1 MNRLLI
7 ALPLLIFTVLGA
19 TLYAGLQRDDPRA
32 MPSTFIGQPAPAL
45 GTLALGNTPVFT
57 AADLAQG
64 DVVLVNFWASWC
76 PPCRAEHPTLKALAD
91 SGVRVMGV
99 NMMDDPADA
108 QGFLAQDGNPYAAII
123 ADPRGAMRLDWGV
136 TAPPETFILRG
147 DGTVAYRF
155 IGPLVGDDYTQRF
168 LPELEKA
175 RLPKGITQ

>member
-7 ALPLLIFTVLGA
+7 ALPLMIFAVLGA
-19 TLYAGLQRDDPRA
+19 TLYAGLMRDDPRA

-45 GTLALGNTPVFT
+45 GTLALGANPIFT
-57 AADLAQG
+57 AADLARG

-76 PPCRAEHPTLKALAD
+76 PPCRAEHPTLKALAG

-99 NMMDDPADA
+99 NMMDKPEDA
-108 QGFLAQDGNPYAAII
+108 QAFLAQDGNPYTAII
-123 ADPRGAMRLDWGV
+123 ADPKGAMRLDWGV

-168 LPELEKA
+168 LPQLEAA
-175 RLPKGITQ
+175 RAP